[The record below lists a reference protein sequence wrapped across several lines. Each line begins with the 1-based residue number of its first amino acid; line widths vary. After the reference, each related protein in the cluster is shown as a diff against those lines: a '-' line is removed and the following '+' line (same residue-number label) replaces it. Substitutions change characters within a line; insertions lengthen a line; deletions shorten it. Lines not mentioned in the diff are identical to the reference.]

1 MSTDNTSSVPLL
13 ILKYLPEAPVNVT
26 PPAPFGVSVMS
37 TSESVPIAD
46 IDASL
51 LICKP
56 FCAVPVMIVELAV
69 STFNTGLAVLT
80 ESPTWKSFPTANPV
94 GPYLLFSTP
103 AIDILNSSAA

>member
-1 MSTDNTSSVPLL
+1 
-13 ILKYLPEAPVNVT
+13 
-26 PPAPFGVSVMS
+26 
-37 TSESVPIAD
+37 
-46 IDASL
+46 
-51 LICKP
+51 
-56 FCAVPVMIVELAV
+56 MIVELAV